1 MASREI
7 PGSALPARPAWLQEA
22 EIRKTVVALWR
33 SGKISL
39 DAAIEMIKMYGYT
52 EGEARSLLK

>member
-1 MASREI
+1 M
-7 PGSALPARPAWLQEA
+7 PGKALPTGPAWLQEA
-22 EIRKTVVALWR
+22 EIRKTVVTLWR

-39 DAAIEMIKMYGYT
+39 DAAIEMIKMYGYS

>member
-1 MASREI
+1 MTSREM
-7 PGSALPARPAWLQEA
+7 PGRALPTGPAWLQEA
-22 EIRKTVVALWR
+22 EIRKTVVTLWR

-39 DAAIEMIKMYGYT
+39 DAAIEMIKMYGYS

>member
-1 MASREI
+1 MSSREI
-7 PGSALPARPAWLQEA
+7 PARRSPPRPAWLQEA
-22 EIRKTVVALWR
+22 EVRKTVVALWR

-52 EGEARSLLK
+52 EDDARSLLK